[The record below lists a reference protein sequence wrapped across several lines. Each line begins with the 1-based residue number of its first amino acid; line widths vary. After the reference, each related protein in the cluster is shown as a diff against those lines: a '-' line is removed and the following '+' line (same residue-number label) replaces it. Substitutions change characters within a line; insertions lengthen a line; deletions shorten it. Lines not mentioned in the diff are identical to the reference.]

1 MSNKKKWTDETG
13 LELPANRILPLEKMR
28 EKAADTLL
36 KKAEIVQKRLV
47 AIKQEFEDICTEV
60 WTASLIDAG
69 ADPEKIAA
77 KKGNHTWYNFDR
89 SIKIEVSI
97 SERIDFDDALI
108 AAAKEKF
115 DTFLSENI
123 NGTEDVIRVLVTDA
137 FSTTRGQLD
146 AKKVMQLIRHRSRID
161 ADKYPGFHR
170 AVDLIEQS
178 IRRPDSKKYFRI
190 STRDFAGRYQNVDLN
205 FSSI

>member
-1 MSNKKKWTDETG
+1 MSKKKWIDETG
-13 LELPANRILPLEKMR
+13 LELPAARILPIEKLR

-47 AIKQEFEDICTEV
+47 AMKGEFEEKCNEV
-60 WTASLIDAG
+60 WLDSLRDAG
-69 ADPEKIAA
+69 ADAEKIAA

-89 SIKIEVSI
+89 SIKIERSI

-115 DTFLSENI
+115 DTFLSENTT
-123 NGTEDVIRVLVTDA
+123 GTDEVIRILITDA

-146 AKKVMQLIRHRSRID
+146 AKKVMSLIRHRQRID
-161 ADKYPGFHR
+161 ADKYPNIH
-170 AVDLIEQS
+170 AVVDLIEQS
-178 IRRPDSKKYFRI
+178 IRRPDSKMYFRI
-190 STRDFAGRYQNVDLN
+190 SKRDDSGRYHNVDLN